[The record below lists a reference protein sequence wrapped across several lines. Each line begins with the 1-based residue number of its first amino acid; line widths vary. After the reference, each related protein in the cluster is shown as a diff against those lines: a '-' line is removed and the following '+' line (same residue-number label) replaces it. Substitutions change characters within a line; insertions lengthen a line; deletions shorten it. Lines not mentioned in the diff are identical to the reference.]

1 MIRSMTGYG
10 SSYAETA
17 GKKITVELRSLN
29 GKQTD
34 INTRMPWYYK
44 EKEIEIRS
52 RISQG
57 LKRGKAD
64 LTIYIDSMDEQ
75 NVPNLNEAAI
85 KSYYNQLM
93 DIAGQLYIENR
104 EQLLSI
110 IMRLPETLKTERQT
124 ISEEEWDMISGL
136 LDQAIS
142 NLDEYRLEEGKSMEA
157 DLKKRI
163 GLIEKYLEEVPQYED
178 KRIERIKERIESS
191 LQQLDNENIDMNRFE
206 QEVLYYLEKLDIN
219 EEKVRLKKHCDYF
232 TETIDDANANGKKL
246 GFISQEIGR
255 EINTLGSKA
264 NDVHIQ
270 KIVIRMKDELEKVKE
285 QVLNVL

>member
-17 GKKITVELRSLN
+17 EKKITVELRSLN
-29 GKQTD
+29 SKQTD
-34 INTRMPWYYK
+34 INTKIPWYYK

-52 RISQG
+52 RISKG

-142 NLDEYRLEEGKSMEA
+142 NLDEYRLDEGKSLEA

-178 KRIERIKERIESS
+178 KRIERIKERIENS

-206 QEVLYYLEKLDIN
+206 QEVLYYLEKLDLN

-232 TETIDDANANGKKL
+232 LETIDDENANGKKL

-270 KIVIRMKDELEKVKE
+270 KIVVRMKDELEKVKE